1 MAVCPVNGDGYP
13 SRQPKHLMET
23 NMNIY
28 AINGSPRK
36 NKNTGT
42 LLQSALE
49 GFRSAANES
58 SVETEIIHLY
68 DLDYRSCISCLECK
82 REGGKSQG
90 RCVIKDSLTPVLER
104 LAVADGIIIG
114 SPIYFGGITG
124 KLHSFLERF
133 LFQYLV
139 YDSNYTSLA
148 PKRMPTAFIY
158 TMNVTK
164 EMYFTLEY
172 DKSLTYMEKFTEKMF
187 SKPQIMHAFNTVQIK
202 DYAKYNITCFSESEK
217 LAYRESQFPLDCQQA
232 FHIGAAMVGHS
243 DSSASKISNLVSP

>member
-1 MAVCPVNGDGYP
+1 MAVYSVNGDGHLG
-13 SRQPKHLMET
+13 RQPKHLKET
-23 NMNIY
+23 YMNIY

-42 LLQSALE
+42 LLQSALD
-49 GFRSAANES
+49 GVRSTANGI

-68 DLDYRSCISCLECK
+68 DMDYRSCISCLECK
-82 REGGKSQG
+82 RQGGKSQG
-90 RCVIKDSLTPVLER
+90 CCVIQDSLTPVLKR
-104 LAVADGIIIG
+104 LAKADGIIFG

-139 YDSNYTSLA
+139 YDTNYTSLA

-164 EMYFTLEY
+164 EIYFAQEY
-172 DKSLTYMEKFTEKMF
+172 GKSLMYMEAFTEKMF
-187 SKPQIMHAFNTVQIK
+187 SKPQILHAFNTVQVK

-217 LAYRESQFPLDCQQA
+217 LAYRNRQFPLDCQQA
-232 FHIGAAMVGHS
+232 FNIGASMVGR
-243 DSSASKISNLVSP
+243 P